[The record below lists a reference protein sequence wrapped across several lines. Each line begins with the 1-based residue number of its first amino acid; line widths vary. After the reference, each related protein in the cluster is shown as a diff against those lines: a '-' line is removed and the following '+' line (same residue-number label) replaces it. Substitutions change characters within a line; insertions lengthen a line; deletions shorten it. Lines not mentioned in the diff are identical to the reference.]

1 MTMDLTLA
9 LYSTDLAIPGVGQVR
24 VENAEKGAEV
34 SLFSGRSPAHV
45 GGQAC

>member
-9 LYSTDLAIPGVGQVR
+9 LHSTDLDIPGVGQVG
-24 VENAEKGAEV
+24 VENAEKGAEG
-34 SLFSGRSPAHV
+34 SLFSGRSPARV